1 MRKEAAVDALRQTQM
16 QLQRNQ
22 FDAEKK
28 VAVADTSIQ
37 NLQRTIAQIEE
48 EQKQRQKSVKK
59 LEDRKEAKRRRT

>member
-1 MRKEAAVDALRQTQM
+1 MHCARTQM

-28 VAVADTSIQ
+28 VAVADTSIH

-48 EQKQRQKSVKK
+48 EQSTTNRITCK
-59 LEDRKEAKRRRT
+59 T